1 MLPRYKK
8 LHLNK
13 DFDQVFKTGR
23 SIYGRFLGLKI
34 VKNNLPYSRFGL
46 MLGLKIDKSAVTR
59 HFYKRGIYNIIAK
72 KEAKLPFPIDCV
84 IIALPAIK
92 DAKFTELEQEIDFI
106 LSKVSNKF

>member
-23 SIYGRFLGLKI
+23 SIYGRFLGLKAI
-34 VKNNLPYSRFGL
+34 RNKLPNSRFGL
-46 MLGLKIDKSAVTR
+46 MLGLKIDKSSVAR
-59 HFYKRGIYNIIAK
+59 HFYKREIYKIVAK

-84 IIALPAIK
+84 IIALPSIK
-92 DAKFTELEQEIDFI
+92 EAKFTELEQEIEYI
-106 LSKVSNKF
+106 LSKISSKL